1 MLQII
6 GYQNLFYHNFN
17 ETWDD
22 FKYFFGKL
30 QWCNNVVMYL
40 TGVSYGRLQCC
51 HSTAD
56 FQGLWLVNL
65 IQTSSWLVETDT
77 TLKLMLSTCHH
88 HILELDLTIIKPQQ
102 NLLNEA
108 FFSRKIYDC
117 NFLNPPDQAET
128 WLKTSNI
135 HVGLI
140 AWLNG
145 SMILWPFTCH
155 NSWVFTFNIK
165 IHRKSISF
173 SSVFFYFR
181 YANGD
186 GDAHGTESIEPY
198 GDSESESEDD
208 DLDSVS
214 VIADRSRDRFSV
226 EIGILWISY

>member
-1 MLQII
+1 MVQQCCDVLDRCQ
-6 GYQNLFYHNFN
+6 LR
-17 ETWDD
+17 TAT
-22 FKYFFGKL
+22 
-30 QWCNNVVMYL
+30 M
-40 TGVSYGRLQCC
+40 QCC

-65 IQTSSWLVETDT
+65 IQTSLWLVETDT
-77 TLKLMLSTCHH
+77 ILKLMLSTCHH

-173 SSVFFYFR
+173 SSVFFISGMLMVMEMLMVLKALSPMVILR
-181 YANGD
+181 VSLKMM
-186 GDAHGTESIEPY
+186 TWTV
-198 GDSESESEDD
+198 
-208 DLDSVS
+208 SVS
-214 VIADRSRDRFSV
+214 LLIGQETGSV
-226 EIGILWISY
+226 LKSGFYE